1 MHNMH
6 MQREREREREKER
19 ELSVVLY
26 KDLRTEDLII
36 ILVVSTMRKKHIQIN
51 IYI

>member
-6 MQREREREREKER
+6 MQRERERER

-36 ILVVSTMRKKHIQIN
+36 IFCGFNNEKKKLTSFMFS
-51 IYI
+51 

>member
-1 MHNMH
+1 MNNMH
-6 MQREREREREKER
+6 MQREREREKER

-36 ILVVSTMRKKHIQIN
+36 IFVVSTMRKKHIQIN